1 MTKSLDI
8 VELAM
13 DEYEAIRLSDKE
25 GLNMQDAARLMEIS
39 APTFCRV
46 LQSAHHKI
54 ALALTEGKSIKICT
68 MCSK

>member
-1 MTKSLDI
+1 MTSTIDI
-8 VELAM
+8 IELGL

-25 GLNMQDAARLMEIS
+25 ELNMQDAARMMEIS

-54 ALALTEGKSIKICT
+54 ALALSEGKGIKICT
-68 MCSK
+68 ICK